1 VKNVS
6 QLLWSAFAP
15 ALEPRTTQFRSD
27 CISRQ
32 RAAGPLQRG
41 IRTSSGRATCE
52 AIAIYQQILSVKP
65 DLPEIFNNFGHALA
79 ALGKPDAAVL
89 AYQCVIELKPDHPKA
104 LCNWGLALAEMGRF
118 EEAEQKYREA
128 IRIDAGFD
136 GAYNN
141 LGLLRKAEGRL
152 PEARLAFEQA
162 ILMAPRNVSY
172 YDNLAAVRPF
182 VAGDPYLTAL
192 ESFADDA
199 TLPAADQIHLHFALA
214 KAYEGIDKPERGFQ
228 HLLSANRLK
237 RQQTSYEEA
246 ATLGRMDQLGKLI
259 DRDFIEARR
268 DSGYPSALPIF
279 IIGMTRSGT
288 MLIEQILTSHPEIF
302 AAGEIDLLDKV
313 AGSIRS
319 TLPGI
324 PAVPGNDAANVGG
337 TLSHLGRALRGGP
350 RRPGA

>member
-1 VKNVS
+1 MANLCS
-6 QLLWSAFAP
+6 RTRTPERPNSAAIALADNALPDLCNEGFEHHRAGRFA
-15 ALEPRTTQFRSD
+15 Q
-27 CISRQ
+27 
-32 RAAGPLQRG
+32 
-41 IRTSSGRATCE
+41 

-141 LGLLRKAEGRL
+141 LGLLCKEEGRL

-172 YDNLAAVRPF
+172 YDNLTAVRPF

-214 KAYEGIDKPERGFQ
+214 KAYEGIDKSERAFQ
-228 HLLSANRLK
+228 HLLSANLLK
-237 RQQTSYEEA
+237 RQQTSYDEA

-268 DSGYPSALPIF
+268 GSSYPSALPIF

-288 MLIEQILTSHPEIF
+288 TLIEQILASHPEIF

-319 TLPGI
+319 TLPGF
-324 PAVPGNDAANVGG
+324 PPFPENDAANVGG
-337 TLSHLGRALRGGP
+337 TLSHPGRALRGGP